1 MDRTVTVICGAS
13 GVGKSCVARPL
24 AVRRGVPLIE
34 TDDIVTALTAL
45 TTPDTHPDLHRWHTD
60 AAARG
65 WDPARVVEHTVAV
78 AAALAPG
85 FRAVIA
91 DHLEF
96 HAPAVLE
103 GDHLTPHLVLGLTG
117 ARAVVISEPDEDRIV
132 ENLLAREPAAGPQ
145 RERARVSA
153 LYDAW
158 LTGAA
163 HRHGVPVVPSR
174 PFDDVLTRVERA
186 LEGRP

>member
-1 MDRTVTVICGAS
+1 MDGWTVTVICGSS

-24 AVRRGVPLIE
+24 AVRLGVPLIE

-45 TTPDTHPDLHRWHTD
+45 TTPDTHPHLHAWPPD
-60 AAARG
+60 GEILA
-65 WDPARVVEHTVAV
+65 HTVAV
-78 AAALAPG
+78 AGALAPG

-96 HAPAVLE
+96 HAPAVIE
-103 GDHLTPHLVLGLTG
+103 GDHLTPDLVHGLAG

-132 ENLLAREPAAGPQ
+132 ENFLQREPAAGPQ

-158 LTGAA
+158 LTGVAR
-163 HRHGVPVVPSR
+163 RHGVPVVPSR

-186 LEGRP
+186 LG

>member
-1 MDRTVTVICGAS
+1 MDGSTVTVICGAS

-24 AVRRGVPLIE
+24 AVRLGVPLIE
-34 TDDIVTALTAL
+34 TDDLVTALTAL
-45 TTPDTHPDLHRWHTD
+45 TTPQTHPHLHTW
-60 AAARG
+60 
-65 WDPARVVEHTVAV
+65 PAGGTPEQIVAHAVAV

-96 HAPAVLE
+96 RAPAVIE
-103 GDHLTPHLVLGLTG
+103 GDHLTLDLVDGLAG

-132 ENLLAREPAAGPQ
+132 GNLLDREPAAGPQ

-153 LYDAW
+153 LHDAW
-158 LTGAA
+158 LTAA
-163 HRHGVPVVPSR
+163 ARRYGVPVVASR
-174 PFDDVLTRVERA
+174 PFDDVLARVERA
-186 LEGRP
+186 LLGRP